1 MFCVT
6 FLIIKIQCS
15 LRSILWHSVNN
26 YNTKKIVVVST
37 YKYQL
42 SYFIHNT
49 ENVEKNS
56 HHRMSIFTL
65 QNHKDIHQIQTLS
78 KYHSEISETCAGLAV
93 QGVELGA
100 LLLTCSQG
108 CFLQIF
114 SSRNHTN
121 IRLSQIHAKSR
132 NAIAEIKKMIY
143 LKKNYKAIN
152 ILF

>member
-93 QGVELGA
+93 QGVEQWGLVV
-100 LLLTCSQG
+100 TCSQG

-114 SSRNHTN
+114 SWQNHTS
-121 IRLSQIHAKSR
+121 IRQSQTHAKYHNEISG
-132 NAIAEIKKMIY
+132 IKKISH
-143 LKKNYKAIN
+143 LKKN
-152 ILF
+152 